1 MMKIQWKKY
10 LGIGVS
16 AFLLFLA
23 MLYWQPFIGIVEVA
37 FKAATPLLIGCVMAY
52 IMNILMS
59 FYEKHYFPKSNKA
72 TVRKS
77 TRPVCML
84 GAFLTLVLIVV
95 LVIRLVVPEL
105 TACVRLLFAGVPG
118 AMSTLADLLAKSDVV
133 PEDIVAALQG
143 VDWQAALAKIFNVL
157 SSGIGSTVNF
167 AVGPVSSVVSVVM
180 NLVIG
185 GIFAIYLLTGKER
198 LQAQC
203 NRVLTNYV
211 HPVWNEKLH
220 YFMSVANGC
229 FHKYIVGQCTE
240 AVILG
245 ALCAAGMMI
254 FGFPYAVITG
264 VVIGVTA
271 LIPVAGAYIG
281 GAVGFFLILSQ
292 DPLKAVLFLVY
303 LVVLQQLEGNLIY
316 PRVVGTSI
324 GLPGIWVLAVV
335 TIGGGILGIPG
346 MLLGVPLAATVYQL
360 LRSDMNRREKLPAS
374 SGANS

>member
-1 MMKIQWKKY
+1 MKIQWKKY

-203 NRVLTNYV
+203 SRVLTNYV